1 MNYSNLLNILATMM
15 PCPEEKAKAMAD
27 ELIKWMTDM
36 IVDNQML
43 TIPGFGKFVVKKD
56 LEYIVSDSTGK
67 KRKLY
72 PPKLT
77 LHFVPASLLNGDE
90 EDSHNAFFSSA
101 SEMLVKKCGTE
112 KHVAERFPVQF
123 FRSLMEG
130 MESGELV
137 TVDFLGEFVLTKM
150 KVDDCVYGKIAFN
163 PDEQLA
169 QLVNRPFSF
178 FQPVDLRDNVVLD
191 DTKVLSPLEAKTMD
205 KHPEEEVFLISQEE
219 PETPDVVDETENLDE
234 APQEQEETAEETV
247 ETTDSGHQ
255 ADEDAELE
263 QPVEPLMDE
272 TATTKRGNW
281 VKWAIA
287 GLVAACLL
295 LVFLVFKNKE
305 SVSDDNPQAA
315 AEVADSLVE
324 DSLAAPAVVAD
335 NSQPQGDNALDLQAL
350 NAQIPYGAYDIVG
363 VDTVITVMPGQTLA
377 DISRIFLGT
386 DIQIY
391 LVVLNDGNNDPKE
404 GDKYKIPKL
413 KLRK

>member
-36 IVDNQML
+36 IVDNQKL

-77 LHFVPASLLNGDE
+77 LHFVPASLLNGEE

-101 SEMLVKKCGTE
+101 AEMLVKRCGTE

-123 FRSLMEG
+123 FRSLIEG

-137 TVDFLGEFVLTKM
+137 TVDLLGEFLFTKM
-150 KVDDCVYGKIAFN
+150 KVDNCVYGKIAFN

-178 FQPVDLRDNVVLD
+178 FKPVDLHDNVVLE

-205 KHPEEEVFLISQEE
+205 KHPEEEVFLISQEV
-219 PETPDVVDETENLDE
+219 PETLNVVDETENLDE
-234 APQEQEETAEETV
+234 VPQKQEETIEETV
-247 ETTDSGHQ
+247 ETTDSGLQ

-263 QPVEPLMDE
+263 QPMESLMDN
-272 TATTKRGNW
+272 TATSKRGNW

-295 LVFLVFKNKE
+295 LVFLLPKNKE
-305 SVSDDNPQAA
+305 SVSEDNPQAA
-315 AEVADSLVE
+315 VVAADSLVE

-335 NSQPQGDNALDLQAL
+335 NNQPKGDNDLDLKAL

-363 VDTVITVMPGQTLA
+363 VDTVITVMPGQTLG

-391 LVVLNDGNNDPKE
+391 LVVLNEGNNDPKE

>member
-90 EDSHNAFFSSA
+90 EDSRNAFFSSA

-150 KVDDCVYGKIAFN
+150 KVDNCVYGKIAFN

-178 FQPVDLRDNVVLD
+178 FQPVDLRDNVVLE

-234 APQEQEETAEETV
+234 TPQEQEETAEETV
-247 ETTDSGHQ
+247 ETIDTGHQ

-295 LVFLVFKNKE
+295 LFFLLPKNKE
-305 SVSDDNPQAA
+305 SVPDDNPQAVA
-315 AEVADSLVE
+315 VAADSLVE
-324 DSLAAPAVVAD
+324 DSLTAPAVVAD
-335 NSQPQGDNALDLQAL
+335 NNQPQGDSDLDLKAL

>member
-90 EDSHNAFFSSA
+90 EDSRNAFFSSA

-150 KVDDCVYGKIAFN
+150 KVDNCVYGKIAFN

-205 KHPEEEVFLISQEE
+205 NHPEEEVFLISQEE

-272 TATTKRGNW
+272 TATTKRGSW

-295 LVFLVFKNKE
+295 LFFLLPKNKE
-305 SVSDDNPQAA
+305 SVSDDNPQVAA
-315 AEVADSLVE
+315 VAADSLVE

-335 NSQPQGDNALDLQAL
+335 NNQPQGDNDLDLKAL